1 MCVCVYRVCL
11 CVCICIYNYTVC
23 AHTQQVQ
30 HLQHALAEQL
40 QTVVV
45 LRAQLSDVQGENE
58 LLQLACETEKVI
70 IQCILYI
77 YIYIYVHTYICDV
90 QGYYIYIYI
99 YIYIHIYVTC
109 RERPT
114 LYSSHA

>member
-1 MCVCVYRVCL
+1 M
-11 CVCICIYNYTVC
+11 
-23 AHTQQVQ
+23 Q

-77 YIYIYVHTYICDV
+77 YIYTYM
-90 QGYYIYIYI
+90 
-99 YIYIHIYVTC
+99 YIHIYVTC
-109 RERPT
+109 RDII
-114 LYSSHA
+114 YIYIYIYK